1 MKKYYTLTVK
11 TLAPVHIASGKK
23 INKLEYVYSKDSK
36 TVYVMDM
43 IKFSGFL
50 VKRKLTD
57 VFINRIQSGDKTFSL
72 ASFLNEKAVT
82 ENEYKQF
89 AAYSYKN
96 DNVSVS
102 PNQMEIQEFVKDAYG
117 CPYIPG
123 SSIKGALRTS
133 IAYDEIMNH
142 HGKYSKI
149 SRNIVS
155 DFNDNKRLNSY
166 ENELKTNIFHTLKRK
181 TKRKDGEEI
190 VDKNDILNDC
200 MAGLLISDSRPIPQE
215 SLILG
220 EKTDLQIDGDTHTI
234 NILRECIRPE
244 TEIVFD
250 VAIDDE
256 LCKFSAENISD
267 SLKYFYEDYNN
278 VFRSI
283 FIDEARGTV
292 YEPEKAPYSEY
303 IYLGGGTGFPLKSVM
318 YSLFE
323 DSEEA
328 AEIISKMLD
337 KSFSSADHKRFTI
350 KEGISPKVLKCTKYQ
365 NKLYEMGRCEI
376 SFKEKKI

>member
-1 MKKYYTLTVK
+1 
-11 TLAPVHIASGKK
+11 
-23 INKLEYVYSKDSK
+23 
-36 TVYVMDM
+36 MDM

-82 ENEYKQF
+82 ENDYKQF

-96 DNVSVS
+96 DNVSVL

-149 SRNIVS
+149 SRNIAS

-166 ENELKTNIFHTLKRK
+166 ENELETKIFHTLKRK
-181 TKRKDGEEI
+181 KKKENGKEI
-190 VDKNDILNDC
+190 VLHKDILNDC
-200 MAGLLISDSRPIPQE
+200 MAGFLISDSRPIPQE

-220 EKTDLQIDGDTHTI
+220 EKTDLQIDGDIHTI

-256 LCKFSAENISD
+256 LCIFSAENISD

-337 KSFSSADHKRFTI
+337 KSFSSADHKGFTI

>member
-82 ENEYKQF
+82 ENEYKQI

-149 SRNIVS
+149 SRNIAS
-155 DFNDNKRLNSY
+155 DFNDNKRMNSY

-292 YEPEKAPYSEY
+292 YEPEKGKNSEY

>member
-283 FIDEARGTV
+283 FIDEARVAV

>member
-72 ASFLNEKAVT
+72 ASFLNEKAIT

-117 CPYIPG
+117 FPYIPG
-123 SSIKGALRTS
+123 SSIKGALRTA
-133 IAYDEIMNH
+133 IAYDEIMAH
-142 HGKYSKI
+142 HEKYLQI
-149 SRNIVS
+149 SRNIAS
-155 DFNDNKRLNSY
+155 NFNNNKRLNTDL
-166 ENELKTNIFHTLKRK
+166 ETKIFHTLKRK
-181 TKRKDGEEI
+181 KKKENGKEI
-190 VDKNDILNDC
+190 VLQKDILNDC
-200 MAGLLISDSRPIPQE
+200 MAGFLISDSRPVPKE

-220 EKTDLQIDGDTHTI
+220 EKTDLQINGDTHTI

-283 FIDEARGTV
+283 FIDEARDTV
-292 YEPEKAPYSEY
+292 YEPEKASYSEY

-350 KEGISPKVLKCTKYQ
+350 KEGISPKVLKCTRYQ
-365 NKLYEMGRCEI
+365 DKLYEMGRCEI
-376 SFKEKKI
+376 SFKEKKL